1 MAQYSRSSYSRQ
13 QRQKE
18 KGGRIS
24 VSNFLLFYGIP
35 FVIIN
40 LIIFFLATSR
50 PSVELEVIDEHNF
63 QNVVLKVKHNKFYP
77 IKKLE
82 VLFDNEPIELNKEET
97 GTSRVYT
104 TTWTKN
110 GGISAVVYGFNG
122 MTDADYENV
131 GSIDEEPPVIQGEVT
146 QVGKNSEV
154 LVSFEDSQSGV
165 DVSSIYATTPN
176 GLRVN
181 PLSVNE
187 AKSEATFNLDSY
199 GSLDVHISDKVGN
212 QSVAHFNQTEDT
224 TRW

>member
-13 QRQKE
+13 QQKQ

-24 VSNFLLFYGIP
+24 IGNFFLFYGIP

-50 PSVELEVIDEHNF
+50 PNVKLEITDEHNF
-63 QNVVLKVKHNKFYP
+63 QNVVLTVKHNKFYP
-77 IKKLE
+77 VKKLE
-82 VLFDNEPIELNKEET
+82 VLFNNEPLELNKEET
-97 GTSRVYT
+97 GTSIIYT
-104 TTWTKN
+104 ATLNKN
-110 GGISAVVYGFNG
+110 GGISAVIYGFNG
-122 MTDADYENV
+122 MSDAEYENV
-131 GSIDEEPPVIQGEVT
+131 GSIDEEPPIIQGEVT

-165 DVSSIYATTPN
+165 DISSVYATTPN
-176 GLRVN
+176 GLRVD

-187 AKSEATFNLDSY
+187 ANHEATFNLDNY
-199 GSLDVHISDKVGN
+199 GSLDVHVSDKVGN